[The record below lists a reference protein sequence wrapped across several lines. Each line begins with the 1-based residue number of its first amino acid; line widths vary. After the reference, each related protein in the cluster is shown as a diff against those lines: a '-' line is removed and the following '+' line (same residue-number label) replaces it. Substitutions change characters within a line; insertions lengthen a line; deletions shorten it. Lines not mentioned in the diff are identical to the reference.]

1 MKKNYSIIRNAVLAA
16 FALVSIN
23 AAADDT
29 VVTFE
34 DLTLES
40 ESVWKGPDTTGEKNS
55 YESWGSTITEWI
67 GKFTSNGVSFS
78 NTYNETYASWSGF
91 AYSNSTSTEYKDYT
105 TDCNS
110 VTGGGYDGSK
120 TFAVGYYSAYG
131 TTASTITISE
141 TGANVKGCYVT
152 NNTYAYNSMANGDSY
167 AKKFAKDD
175 YFKLIFTADNGNKA
189 EFYLANMTSDD
200 VSGIVKDWQWFDLTS
215 LGSVKTITVSFES
228 SDTGDYGINTPTYFC
243 MDNLTIEGSATGIS
257 NAKASDAVEVARYTI
272 DGKLLAAPA
281 KGINIIKMSDGTTRK
296 VVVK

>member
-1 MKKNYSIIRNAVLAA
+1 MKKNYSIVRNALFAA

-23 AAADDT
+23 VAADDT

-40 ESVWKGPDTTGEKNS
+40 ESAWKGPDTTGEKS
-55 YESWGSTITEWI
+55 SFESWGSTITQWA

-78 NTYNETYASWSGF
+78 NIYNETWASWSGF
-91 AYSNSTSTEYKDYT
+91 AYSNSTSTEFKDYT

-110 VTGGGYDGSK
+110 VTGGGYDGSM
-120 TFAVGYYSAYG
+120 TFAVGYSSG
-131 TTASTITISE
+131 TITVSE
-141 TGANVKGCYVT
+141 TGATVKGCYIT
-152 NNTYAYNSMANGDSY
+152 NNTYAYSSMTKGDSY

-189 EFYLANMTSDD
+189 EFDLANMTSDD
-200 VSGIVKDWQWFDLTS
+200 ASGIINEWKWFDLSS
-215 LGSVKTITVSFES
+215 LGSVKTITFSFES
-228 SDTGDYGINTPTYFC
+228 SDASDYGINTPTYFC
-243 MDNLTIEGSATGIS
+243 MDNLTIEGTATGIS
-257 NAKASDAVEVARYTI
+257 STKAGNAVEVARYTL

-281 KGINIIKMSDGTTRK
+281 KGINIVKMSDGSTKK